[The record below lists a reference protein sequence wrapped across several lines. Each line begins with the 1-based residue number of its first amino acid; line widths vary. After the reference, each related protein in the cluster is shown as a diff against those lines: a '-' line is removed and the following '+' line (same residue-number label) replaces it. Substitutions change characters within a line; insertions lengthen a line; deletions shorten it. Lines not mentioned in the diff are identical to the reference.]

1 MALWSELK
9 LRIML
14 DVVDYVK
21 QVKRKK
27 LEKDLVVRETCTRF
41 GLTGDEALVAFDELT
56 ERGILSTQEDS
67 ITVDGKEKF
76 ELTKNLFK
84 AWQETSSPESK
95 IVCTQTVREEFP
107 ADVKTTCTQTSA
119 QEPPPSTPRLQHP
132 LEPTHGDVIDK
143 ERDANRILLE
153 RNHQR
158 ETSDEGAKI
167 LAQKPRK
174 YDKEPDNKKSNTIGS
189 IPPIVYEDIQSK
201 TSDGIKNL
209 RKKKKKRSKQKAPAK
224 NAPETM
230 VQKESP
236 TNNDTA
242 QAVAQGNTTND
253 RQDGNANSSS
263 PSIENKITSDIN
275 NSRISKKTQAA
286 QAVAQGTSTNDR
298 QNGNANSSSSS
309 IENQITGDIKLK
321 GNPPPKQINNNKT
334 SKETEKVSES
344 KDNEESVSTGKKNNK
359 RTTIVIGDSM
369 VKNVK
374 GWKLKPLCNKNE
386 YVHVYDFPG
395 ATIKDMKSYSLPSI
409 EKKPD
414 MLILHCGTNDLK
426 TKKSEVE
433 ISEEII
439 SLAKSVQSNGID
451 VLVSGLIA
459 RGDELEGK
467 RQKTNFVLSDMC
479 FESSITFVDHPN
491 IQANKHLNRSH
502 LHLNRLGDNILA
514 TNLLEAS
521 RI

>member
-14 DVVDYVK
+14 DVVDYIK
-21 QVKRKK
+21 QVKRKI

-95 IVCTQTVREEFP
+95 VVCTQTVREEFP

-119 QEPPPSTPRLQHP
+119 LEPPPSTPRLQHP
-132 LEPTHGDVIDK
+132 LEPTHGDIYHSFALLAKSVVDLQNVIDK

-309 IENQITGDIKLK
+309 IENQITGDI
-321 GNPPPKQINNNKT
+321 NNNET
-334 SKETEKVSES
+334 SKETEK
-344 KDNEESVSTGKKNNK
+344 
-359 RTTIVIGDSM
+359 VIGDSM

-491 IQANKHLNRSH
+491 IQADKHLNRSH
-502 LHLNRLGDNILA
+502 LHLNRFGDNILA

>member
-132 LEPTHGDVIDK
+132 LEPTHGDIYHSFALLAKSVVDLQNVIDK

-253 RQDGNANSSS
+253 RQDGNATSSS

-309 IENQITGDIKLK
+309 IENQITGDI
-321 GNPPPKQINNNKT
+321 NNNET

-344 KDNEESVSTGKKNNK
+344 KDNEESVSTGKKKQQTYNNNYW
-359 RTTIVIGDSM
+359 RFDG
-369 VKNVK
+369 
-374 GWKLKPLCNKNE
+374 
-386 YVHVYDFPG
+386 
-395 ATIKDMKSYSLPSI
+395 
-409 EKKPD
+409 
-414 MLILHCGTNDLK
+414 
-426 TKKSEVE
+426 
-433 ISEEII
+433 
-439 SLAKSVQSNGID
+439 
-451 VLVSGLIA
+451 
-459 RGDELEGK
+459 
-467 RQKTNFVLSDMC
+467 
-479 FESSITFVDHPN
+479 
-491 IQANKHLNRSH
+491 
-502 LHLNRLGDNILA
+502 
-514 TNLLEAS
+514 
-521 RI
+521 